1 MNPDVKQK
9 WIAALRSGDYKQTRE
24 QLRRENSYCCL
35 GVLTDL
41 YDKDETVERED
52 HWCGDLYSYTCGEP
66 KSKYKSESV
75 LPQPVMEW
83 AGLEEYNPTVKY
95 SHCTKYPE
103 LNIVSLAFLNDHENL
118 NFEQIADIIEEQY

>member
-24 QLRRENSYCCL
+24 QLKRQNSYCCL

-41 YDKDETVERED
+41 YDKDETIESED
-52 HWCGDLYSYTCGEP
+52 HWCEDLYGYTCNG
-66 KSKYKSESV
+66 SWYKSESV

-83 AGLEEYNPTVKY
+83 AGLKEYNPTVKY
-95 SHCTKYPE
+95 PE
-103 LNIVSLAFLNDHENL
+103 SKIYSEEKILSLAYLNDHENL
-118 NFEQIADIIEEQY
+118 SFEQIADIIEEQY